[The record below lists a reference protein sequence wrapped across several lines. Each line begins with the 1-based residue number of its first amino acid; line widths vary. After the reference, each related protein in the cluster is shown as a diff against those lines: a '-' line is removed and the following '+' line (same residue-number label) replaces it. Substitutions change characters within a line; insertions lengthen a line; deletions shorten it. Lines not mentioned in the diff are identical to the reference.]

1 MTFSDQSHAARS
13 RRLSAALV
21 VAILAGSTVS
31 GCDDRSPAEKA
42 LVQSSRETHTVSGG
56 SGPGDAGFETKK
68 RQAAATA
75 LTSVEGSSPAEVAA
89 MMSTLAQTQ
98 LGQSTGA
105 KAELVNVERE
115 AMLKES
121 LVRGLLGEWASRASL
136 ASSLESFDA
145 SDAIKD
151 LDASIVTKQ
160 KEAIDFGAR
169 KKELDAKIADLKA
182 KADAANAQGA
192 AAEAEYAKLR
202 DQAQSLSAV
211 QAEPLIAQA
220 ATFKRTSDEA
230 HIQAARYLAE
240 ADVMSPESAEA
251 AQAVERTANQI
262 KGLEEARKH
271 LWDRMA
277 QSKSDGQTARAEAD
291 QVAENLDKAV
301 QDYKAYRSGAMDTA
315 YAALA
320 KAYSTAA
327 GTAKKATEDKGGGS
341 KIALGAAQQALGDL
355 HWNRAKA
362 EQKFALLMDRLAN
375 VTPELAKKSAYA
387 DDAKAA
393 MEAKKTSLESAKSAF
408 EGAVS
413 AYRAAGAKG
422 QVKEQIDAV
431 IKRLEAFATAA
442 GDDKLDVLEVLAGAG
457 KPAEE
462 AAPTEAAP
470 SETAT
475 ETPAP
480 PTTAAVPSGEGRPIT
495 EAPDVLRQNLEKF
508 ASSARNG
515 DVEELRDVLLIPA
528 EHVATMDQL
537 LKIQEAQG
545 NLERACRRKFQ
556 KGVADA
562 LGPMAGGMGG
572 GAMSVSGEL
581 DLANA
586 TFTMPDADT
595 AVVTVPGAAQPL
607 TWKQADNDWKLE
619 LGLDQLPAGTLDALV
634 KLADPLAAAMNE
646 VANDVKADKLQNIQG
661 VGALLMQKLG
671 PIIQQMQQGGG
682 GGGGG

>member
-1 MTFSDQSHAARS
+1 MTFSDQSEAARS

-21 VAILAGSTVS
+21 VAILAGSAVS

-56 SGPGDAGFETKK
+56 AGPGDAGVETKK

-75 LTSVEGSSPAEVAA
+75 LTSVEGSTPAEVAA

-145 SDAIKD
+145 TDAIKD

-160 KEAIDFGAR
+160 KEAIDSGAR
-169 KKELDAKIADLKA
+169 KKELDARIADLKS

-220 ATFKRTSDEA
+220 ATFKRASDEA

-240 ADVMSPESAEA
+240 ADVMSPQSAEA

-271 LWDRMA
+271 LQDRMA
-277 QSKSDGQTARAEAD
+277 QSKSDGQAARAEAD

-301 QDYKAYRSGAMDTA
+301 QDYKSYRAGAMDTA

-341 KIALGAAQQALGDL
+341 KLALGAAQQALGDL

-375 VTPELAKKSAYA
+375 VTPELAKKAAYA

-393 MEAKKTSLESAKSAF
+393 MEAKKAALESAKSAF

-442 GDDKLDVLEVLAGAG
+442 GDDKLDVLEVLANAA
-457 KPAEE
+457 KPAED
-462 AAPTEAAP
+462 AAP
-470 SETAT
+470 SAEEKPA
-475 ETPAP
+475 ETPPPAATAVAPSTESRPLSDAP
-480 PTTAAVPSGEGRPIT
+480 PALRQAMEKLAAGAKSGELDAIR
-495 EAPDVLRQNLEKF
+495 
-508 ASSARNG
+508 
-515 DVEELRDVLLIPA
+515 ELLLIPA
-528 EHVATMDQL
+528 DMAGTIDQL
-537 LKIQEAQG
+537 FKIQKATVG
-545 NLERACRRKFQ
+545 LDRACREKFQ
-556 KGVADA
+556 KGLADA
-562 LGPMAGGMGG
+562 MQGMGAAANMG
-572 GAMSVSGEL
+572 GLGVNADI

-586 TFTMPDADT
+586 TFVMPTEDSAK
-595 AVVTVPGAAQPL
+595 VSVPGAPEPL
-607 TWKQADNDWKLE
+607 SWKLSDNEWKLE
-619 LGLDQLPAGTLDALV
+619 MGLERLPAGILDALLQV
-634 KLADPLAAAMNE
+634 ADPMAAAYDE
-646 VANDVKADKLQNIQG
+646 VTADVNSGKLLSIQAVG
-661 VGALLMQKLG
+661 VALIQKLG
-671 PIIQQMQQGGG
+671 PIIQQLQGQGGGPGGG
-682 GGGGG
+682 GGG

>member
-1 MTFSDQSHAARS
+1 MTISDQSRAARS

-75 LTSVEGSSPAEVAA
+75 LTSVEGSTPAEVAA

-145 SDAIKD
+145 TDAIND
-151 LDASIVTKQ
+151 LGASTVTKQ
-160 KEAIDFGAR
+160 RDAIDFGAR

-211 QAEPLIAQA
+211 QAEPLVAQA
-220 ATFKRTSDEA
+220 ATFKRKSDEA

-251 AQAVERTANQI
+251 AQSVERTANQI

-271 LWDRMA
+271 LQDRMA
-277 QSKSDGQTARAEAD
+277 QSKSDGRAARAEAD

-301 QDYKAYRSGAMDTA
+301 QDYKAYRSGAVDTA

-341 KIALGAAQQALGDL
+341 KLALGAAQQALGDL

-393 MEAKKTSLESAKSAF
+393 MEAKKTALESAKSAF

-431 IKRLEAFATAA
+431 IKRLEAFAAAA
-442 GDDKLDVLEVLAGAG
+442 GDDKLDVLEVLANAA
-457 KPAEE
+457 KPAEDAAPAE
-462 AAPTEAAP
+462 AAPNEAPASP
-470 SETAT
+470 ETAT
-475 ETPAP
+475 IG
-480 PTTAAVPSGEGRPIT
+480 GESRPLS
-495 EAPDVLRQNLEKF
+495 EAPEALRQSVEKL
-508 ASSARNG
+508 ASVARDG
-515 DVEELRDVLLIPA
+515 DMTGLRGLLQIPDELA
-528 EHVATMDQL
+528 ATMDQL
-537 LKIQEAQG
+537 FKVMEAQSE
-545 NLERACRRKFQ
+545 LDRACREKFQ
-556 KGVADA
+556 KGLADA
-562 LGPMAGGMGG
+562 MGGAGAMMSGMGG
-572 GAMSVSGEL
+572 AMGASGEL
-581 DLANA
+581 DVANA
-586 TFTMPDADT
+586 TFTMPSEDT
-595 AVVTVPGAAQPL
+595 AVVSVPATPQAL
-607 TWKQADNDWKLE
+607 TWKSSEGGWKLQVDLGE
-619 LGLDQLPAGTLDALV
+619 LPPAARDALV
-634 KLADPLAAAMNE
+634 RMAEPLAAAFRE
-646 VANDVKADKLQNIQG
+646 VAEEIKADKLQSIQAVG
-661 VGALLMQKLG
+661 VSLMQKLG

-682 GGGGG
+682 GGGGGGG

>member
-1 MTFSDQSHAARS
+1 
-13 RRLSAALV
+13 
-21 VAILAGSTVS
+21 VS

-291 QVAENLDKAV
+291 QVAENLDRAV
-301 QDYKAYRSGAMDTA
+301 QDYKAYRSGRDGHGVRG
-315 YAALA
+315 
-320 KAYSTAA
+320 A
-327 GTAKKATEDKGGGS
+327 GQGVFDRGGHRQEGDRGQGWRLED
-341 KIALGAAQQALGDL
+341 
-355 HWNRAKA
+355 RAG
-362 EQKFALLMDRLAN
+362 R
-375 VTPELAKKSAYA
+375 
-387 DDAKAA
+387 
-393 MEAKKTSLESAKSAF
+393 
-408 EGAVS
+408 G
-413 AYRAAGAKG
+413 AAGA
-422 QVKEQIDAV
+422 
-431 IKRLEAFATAA
+431 
-442 GDDKLDVLEVLAGAG
+442 
-457 KPAEE
+457 
-462 AAPTEAAP
+462 
-470 SETAT
+470 
-475 ETPAP
+475 
-480 PTTAAVPSGEGRPIT
+480 GRPS
-495 EAPDVLRQNLEKF
+495 LEP
-508 ASSARNG
+508 G
-515 DVEELRDVLLIPA
+515 
-528 EHVATMDQL
+528 Q
-537 LKIQEAQG
+537 
-545 NLERACRRKFQ
+545 
-556 KGVADA
+556 
-562 LGPMAGGMGG
+562 G
-572 GAMSVSGEL
+572 GAEIRAAHGPPRQRDARTGE
-581 DLANA
+581 
-586 TFTMPDADT
+586 
-595 AVVTVPGAAQPL
+595 
-607 TWKQADNDWKLE
+607 E
-619 LGLDQLPAGTLDALV
+619 IGLRG
-634 KLADPLAAAMNE
+634 
-646 VANDVKADKLQNIQG
+646 
-661 VGALLMQKLG
+661 
-671 PIIQQMQQGGG
+671 
-682 GGGGG
+682 